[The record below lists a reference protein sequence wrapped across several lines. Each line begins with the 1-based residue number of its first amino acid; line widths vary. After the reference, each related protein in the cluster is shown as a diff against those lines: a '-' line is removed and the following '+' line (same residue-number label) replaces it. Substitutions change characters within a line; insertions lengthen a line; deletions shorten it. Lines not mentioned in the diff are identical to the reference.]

1 MSTKKVVIIGAGCAG
16 LSAAYNLQKQ
26 GVEFVVYEATHH
38 VGGRCRTEYEDGY
51 EFFVGAGSTEPQ
63 WDTTFSYLK
72 EFGLEDRIYS
82 LGGMRFGFVRNGKI
96 RTVFLGNRLKDSL
109 RALPENIGFLF
120 TGIPFKAYIQL
131 LKVISPIGK
140 YLKRIDSKTHN
151 YEALSEIS
159 DLSTEEFFLK
169 QGAPDAS
176 TWFAHTLLAM
186 MVLARPKDI
195 SIAHP
200 LTLFSLMQGMC
211 SMHGGLGM
219 INDAL
224 YARVK
229 DHVRLN
235 TPVKKVV
242 LQNNRVVGV
251 EIEEGFV
258 EADQVICGVDAVLA
272 RQLIPD
278 LPDSLRL
285 PLETCKYSSTYYY
298 QFGLEKQIVNKPGT
312 PMFLVMIPP
321 DVDSFMSYMSLGHP
335 SVDKPVAITP
345 TRGWEDE
352 RLAGLTPEE
361 RNQKVIAEIRKFVPF
376 FPEKPKVVKCYR
388 WNRAVNIESPGQH
401 NTIREMKEKHM
412 RDVGGLYL
420 AGEYL
425 FLLACTEGAFSTG
438 KKAAEMVVEDLRN
451 VSGIA
456 SENGGK
462 K

>member
-1 MSTKKVVIIGAGCAG
+1 MGSKKVVIIGAGCAG
-16 LSAAYNLQKQ
+16 LSAAYNLKKQ
-26 GVEFVVYEATHH
+26 GVDFVVFEASKN

-63 WDTTFSYLK
+63 WNTTFEYLK
-72 EFGLEDRIYS
+72 EFKLEDRIYS
-82 LGGMRFGFVRNGKI
+82 LGGMRFGFYRNGKI
-96 RTVFLGNRLKDSL
+96 RTVFLGSNFKDSL
-109 RALPENIGFLF
+109 RALPENISFLF
-120 TGIPFKAYIQL
+120 TGIPFKAYLQL
-131 LKVISPIGK
+131 LKVIGPIGK

-176 TWFAHTLLAM
+176 KWFAHTLLAM

-211 SMHGGLGM
+211 SMHGGIGM

-224 YARVK
+224 YEQVK
-229 DHVRLN
+229 DHVVLN

-242 LQNNRVVGV
+242 LKDNKVVGV
-251 EIEEGFV
+251 ETRDGFV
-258 EADQVICGVDAVLA
+258 EADQVICGLDAVDALKVV
-272 RQLIPD
+272 PE
-278 LPDSLRL
+278 LPDTMRK

-298 QFGLEKQIVNKPGT
+298 QFGLEKPIVNRKDT
-312 PMFLVMIPP
+312 PMYLVMLPP
-321 DVDSFMSYMSLGHP
+321 DTDSFMSYMSLG
-335 SVDKPVAITP
+335 SSSQEKPVCVTP

-361 RNQKVIAEIRKFVPF
+361 RRRKVIDEIRKFVPL
-376 FPEKPKVVKCYR
+376 FPAEPKVTKCYR
-388 WNRAVNIESPGQH
+388 WDRAVNIEAPGQH
-401 NTIREMKEKHM
+401 NAIKNMIDNNMK
-412 RDVGGLYL
+412 DVSGLYL

-438 KKAAEMVVEDLRN
+438 KKAAEMVVDDLRN
-451 VSGIA
+451 
-456 SENGGK
+456 ERL
-462 K
+462 